1 MSYWDYFRPISSK
14 KVVLLDSSGSIGD
27 VDFKKAQSF
36 LISLFRKLEISQNKT
51 RAALINFNSYPY
63 ELFNFL
69 NFQNLANIENIINGI
84 FYNGGTTNTADAL
97 KLANDRILKE
107 SLGMRPERSG
117 VPKIVIVLTDV
128 ERNEYTSKINEAKLI
143 KNRGI
148 NIISIGV
155 GNLKEQEL
163 IDMATSLNDV
173 YKVKNKTFFFS

>member
-1 MSYWDYFRPISSK
+1 M
-14 KVVLLDSSGSIGD
+14 
-27 VDFKKAQSF
+27 
-36 LISLFRKLEISQNKT
+36 
-51 RAALINFNSYPY
+51 INFNTYPY

-97 KLANDRILKE
+97 KLANDRILQE

-117 VPKIVIVLTDV
+117 VPKIVIVLTDG
-128 ERNEYTSKINEAKLI
+128 ESNDYTSTINEAKLI

-173 YKVKNKTFFFS
+173 YKVKNKTFFLS

>member
-1 MSYWDYFRPISSK
+1 M
-14 KVVLLDSSGSIGD
+14 
-27 VDFKKAQSF
+27 
-36 LISLFRKLEISQNKT
+36 
-51 RAALINFNSYPY
+51 INFNTRPY

-69 NFQNLANIENIINGI
+69 NFQNIANIENIINGI
-84 FYNGGTTNTADAL
+84 NYNGGGTDTAEAL
-97 KLANDRILKE
+97 KLANERILQE

-117 VPKIVIVLTDV
+117 VPKIVIVLTDG
-128 ERNEYTSKINEAKLI
+128 ESNDYTLTINEAKLI

-173 YKVKNKTFFFS
+173 YKVKTKTFFYK

>member
-1 MSYWDYFRPISSK
+1 M
-14 KVVLLDSSGSIGD
+14 
-27 VDFKKAQSF
+27 
-36 LISLFRKLEISQNKT
+36 
-51 RAALINFNSYPY
+51 INFNTYPY

-84 FYNGGTTNTADAL
+84 FYNGGGTNTADAL
-97 KLANDRILKE
+97 KLANDRILQE

-117 VPKIVIVLTDV
+117 VPKIVIVLTDG
-128 ERNEYTSKINEAKLI
+128 ESNDYTLTINEAKRI

-173 YKVKNKTFFFS
+173 YKVKNKTFFLS